1 MCHSLF
7 MRILICL
14 FFSILS
20 LSITANHTVVNNP
33 IWQSIPDSILNNET
47 QYNVVIKES
56 IDFIHIKVSSTFEV
70 QCKALLTANND
81 TVFCLLCTYSAP
93 ERESVIRYYDAE
105 WNYLYSQELT
115 LEQVIGKENSVQYQK
130 LFIPSLISA
139 SFDKNTINIAVS
151 DYMLSEEEKKA
162 IENVK
167 LQRVLKWDGKY
178 FK

>member
-20 LSITANHTVVNNP
+20 LSITANHTVVNNS

-47 QYNVVIKES
+47 QYNVIKES
-56 IDFIHIKVSSTFEV
+56 TDFIHIKVSSTFEV